1 MINEKKHMKKILTI
15 FLMFLFFISFLSAK
29 EFYWE
34 NPSVISGRNGY
45 FLKSASNANISA
57 SVWEEVVKSS
67 DTEGLIYISTGVYV
81 NNKWTINERIIPP
94 IPYTADIPSI
104 VSIAVGND
112 DSILIALVKN
122 RNTITILKSTDYGKT
137 YTVKNIVTEIYDLLS
152 PQLSVA
158 SNGKYLMFVSHGA
171 DEKFS
176 IFYSSS
182 EDGLNWPAFSE
193 FNFAKKMDR
202 IFLPAHT
209 ASSKNDVLV
218 FQALDKSGDRRT
230 YQLFSSFSSDGC
242 SSWSEPVRITDNFDF
257 NNQRPHIL
265 YINSEKSIFIV
276 WEQSSYR
283 SEKNSPAYA
292 VLGSKGKLASSIEI
306 LPSGNGT
313 IFSPR
318 IIAYN
323 NKPLITWS
331 ETYDGK
337 SSILI
342 ARKEDSIWKTDSVAS
357 ITGSLLFV
365 NPFFV
370 DGNLHIVWQEGVRAA
385 KIMHIEPDHEVAKAQ
400 LQPLNFD
407 SKTLEGRQKITMKIK
422 FPNDSSG
429 IAGYSYEW
437 SKDVPPASVEP
448 VIKKLKD
455 ETVLVYEPEEDGLW
469 YLGVRV
475 CDYAGNWSEMTT
487 ISYERDIVPPA
498 APIFDLLALDKKGFV
513 KSNTFDIKWNPPDL
527 DINGKPETAI
537 NGYIW
542 NLSYLG
548 TVDKFLSY
556 LKTAGPAFIDDDVVQ
571 KVLSDNLDVELNTS
585 KISSVSNK
593 REFKNYENG
602 LYALTVSAVDAFG
615 NIGAPAVKYFA
626 LNKYIPYTYVADI
639 NAMQALDGSISLS
652 LVGKGFAAGGEVTSI
667 YVDADGLPPYDL
679 TIEKKD
685 FSVLSDKLIS
695 NIKINYLDPGK
706 YYVGLMHSGRGV
718 YFAQKTISFDD
729 IGNIK
734 LGDYGKVY
742 KYNWLL
748 SAMDSDFSDY
758 FLIICFTIFILLIM
772 TLSITGV
779 IYSVKEAI
787 KIKYE
792 VTVLLRGGAM
802 SFGKEKKLSAL
813 KVRGGGL
820 RLKFMMF
827 TMTLIISV
835 ILTLALPLG
844 FRFSE
849 TQERLLAEGLASNTQ
864 VLLESLSSGAK
875 AYLPSKNVLELG
887 FLPSQVSALKEAS
900 FATITG
906 VHIDNKKV
914 GYNFVWASNDEDILS
929 KIDTPD
935 FVVGKSELLLPQLE
949 NVYKKLDA
957 IDKEARDSVG
967 EIADEIQS
975 LTDMTMLIALN
986 TDLKSVERRNE
997 IQSAINQMETK
1008 LSSELNGLSIKGS
1021 GSYPEFNSKKLSRDI
1036 TSYLFYKPI
1045 LYRQT
1050 GGQSNFVQGMVYI
1063 QVSTQSL
1070 IEQIDEATT
1079 ALRKVILLISLGAL
1093 SAGLVGAYILSSII
1107 TAPIKKLVRHV
1118 AMIAATEDKELLA
1131 GKDVKLR
1138 TKDEIGVLGTT
1149 INEMTNGLVEAA
1161 AASKDLTMGKEIQK
1175 MFLPLDL
1182 DEAGRKLTSGK
1193 TVDDNVEFFGYYE
1206 GARGVS
1212 GDYFDYIKLDDRY
1225 YAIIK
1230 CDVAGKGV
1238 PAALIMVEVATLF
1251 LDYFRDWSYK
1261 KQGLKIDQ
1269 VVSRINDLLESRGFK
1284 GRFAAF
1290 TLCIMDSISG
1300 NVHFCNAGDNVI
1312 NIYDAA
1318 LKKMK
1323 EVILTEVSAAGVFPT
1338 FMIDMKG
1345 GFKVETVKLNS
1356 GDVLFL
1362 YTDGIEEAKRL
1373 FRNSKL
1379 EPILCEEPGLEKD
1392 AEHETHSVGQD
1403 GEELGKPRV
1412 CKIIESIFAR
1422 SSFSLKKWHNPIENE
1437 QFDFDFT
1444 NLEGTIEDAVIGL
1457 VSVEKIFRMYQDPK
1471 ATERDMVQVDKKI
1484 DLFLNKHFRQYQ
1496 TYCGNRVPNT
1506 SYNEYL
1512 YYTNVREDQQYDDL
1526 TILGIKKK

>member
-1 MINEKKHMKKILTI
+1 MIYGKKYMKKFLNI
-15 FLMFLFFISFLSAK
+15 FLMFLFFTFSLSAK

-34 NPSVISGRNGY
+34 NPSVISGRNGH

-57 SVWEEVVKSS
+57 SVWEETVKSS
-67 DTEGLIYISTGVYV
+67 DTEGLIYISAGVYV

-122 RNTITILKSTDYGKT
+122 RNTITLLKSTDYGKT
-137 YTVKNIVTEIYDLLS
+137 YTVKNITTEIYDLLS

-158 SNGKYLMFVSHGA
+158 SSGKYLMFISHGA
-171 DEKFS
+171 NEKFS
-176 IFYSSS
+176 IYSSSS
-182 EDGLNWPAFSE
+182 EDGLNWSPFEE
-193 FNFAKKMDR
+193 FNFVKKIDR

-209 ASSKNDVLV
+209 ASAKNDVLV
-218 FQALDKSGDRRT
+218 FQALDKNEDRRA
-230 YQLFSSFSSDGC
+230 YQLFSSFSSDGGN
-242 SSWSEPVRITDNFDF
+242 SWSEPVRITDDFNF
-257 NNQRPHIL
+257 NNQRPNISYL
-265 YINSEKSIFIV
+265 SSEKSIFMV
-276 WEQSSYR
+276 WEQSPFR
-283 SEKNSPAYA
+283 SEKNSTAYA
-292 VLGSKGKLASSIEI
+292 VLDNKGRLASPIEVI
-306 LPSGNGT
+306 PSQNGS

-318 IIAYN
+318 IISYN
-323 NKPLITWS
+323 NKPLISWS
-331 ETYDGK
+331 ESYDGK
-337 SSILI
+337 SSIFI
-342 ARKEDSIWKTDSVAS
+342 ARKEDTNWLIDSVMS
-357 ITGSLLFV
+357 INGSVLFV

-370 DGNLHIVWQEGVRAA
+370 DGNLHIVWQEGLRSA
-385 KIMHIEPDHEVAKAQ
+385 KIMHIEPDFEVGKAQ
-400 LQPLNFD
+400 LQPVNFD
-407 SKTLEGRQKITMKIK
+407 AKTSDGKQKITMKIR

-437 SKDVPPASVEP
+437 SKDSPPESVEP

-455 ETVLVYEPEEDGLW
+455 DSFLVYEPEEDGLW
-469 YLGVRV
+469 YLGVRI

-487 ISYERDIVPPA
+487 VSYERDIVPPS
-498 APIFDLLALDKKGFV
+498 PPVFDLLDLDKKGFLT
-513 KSNTFDIKWNPPDL
+513 SNTFDIQWNPPEF

-537 NGYIW
+537 IGYIW

-548 TVDKFLSY
+548 NVEKFISY
-556 LKTAGPAFIDDDVVQ
+556 LKKSDFGFIDDDVVQ
-571 KVLSDNLDVELNTS
+571 KVLSDNIQAELNTS

-602 LYALTVSAVDAFG
+602 LYALTVSAVDSFG

-626 LNKYIPYTYVADI
+626 LNKYIPYTYVGDV
-639 NAMQALDGSISLS
+639 NAVQAMDGSISLS
-652 LVGKGFAAGGEVTSI
+652 LVGKGFASGGEVSSL
-667 YVDADGLPPYDL
+667 YVDADGVAPYDL

-685 FSVLSDKLIS
+685 FSILSDKLIS
-695 NIKINYLDPGK
+695 NIKINYLEPGR
-706 YYVGLMHSGRGV
+706 YYVGLMHSNRGV
-718 YFAQKTISFDD
+718 YFAKKTISFDD

-734 LGDYGKVY
+734 LGDYGNAY

-748 SAMDSDFSDY
+748 SASDYDFSDY
-758 FLIICFTIFILLIM
+758 FLIIFFGVFILLVMIF
-772 TLSITGV
+772 SISGV
-779 IYSVKEAI
+779 IHSIKEAI
-787 KIKYE
+787 KIKQE
-792 VTVLLRGGAM
+792 VTVLLSGGTM
-802 SFGKEKKLSAL
+802 IFKKEKKLSAL

-820 RLKFMMF
+820 RVKFILF
-827 TMTLIISV
+827 TTTLVVSV

-864 VLLESLSSGAK
+864 VLLESLTSGAK

-887 FLPSQVSALKEAS
+887 FLPSQVSALKEAT

-906 VHIDNKKV
+906 IHIDNKKI
-914 GYNFVWASNDEDILS
+914 GHNFVWASNDENILS
-929 KIDTPD
+929 KIDTPEL
-935 FVVGKSELLLPQLE
+935 VVGQSELSLLQLE
-949 NVYKKLDA
+949 DVYRNLDQ
-957 IDKEARDSVG
+957 IDQEARASVG
-967 EIADEIQS
+967 ELADEIQA
-975 LTDMTMLIALN
+975 LTNTAVGIALS
-986 TDLKSVERRNE
+986 TDAKSVERRNE
-997 IQSAINQMETK
+997 IQAAINQMETK
-1008 LSSELNGLSIKGS
+1008 LNSELNGLSIKGA
-1021 GSYPEFNSKKLSRDI
+1021 GSYPEFNSKKLSRDV
-1036 TSYLFYKPI
+1036 TNYLFYKPI

-1050 GGQSNFVQGMVYI
+1050 GDRSNFVHGMVYI
-1063 QVSTQSL
+1063 QVSTKGL
-1070 IEQIDEATT
+1070 IEQIDEATYD
-1079 ALRKVILLISLGAL
+1079 LYKIIFIISLGAL
-1093 SAGLVGAYILSSII
+1093 VIGMAGALILASII
-1107 TAPIKKLVRHV
+1107 TAPIKKLVEHV
-1118 AMIAATEDKELLA
+1118 AMISATEDKELLA
-1131 GKDVKLR
+1131 GKDVKLK

-1149 INEMTNGLVEAA
+1149 INAMTNGLVEAA

-1175 MFLPLDL
+1175 MFLPLDV
-1182 DEAGRKLTSGK
+1182 DSAGRKLTCGK

-1251 LDYFRDWSYK
+1251 LDYFRDWNYK
-1261 KQGLKIDQ
+1261 KNGLKIDQ
-1269 VVSRINDLLESRGFK
+1269 VVARINDLIESRGFK

-1300 NVHFCNAGDNVI
+1300 DVHFCNAGDNVI

-1318 LKKMK
+1318 SKKMK

-1345 GFKVETVKLNS
+1345 GFKVETVKLNP

-1379 EPILCEEPGLEKD
+1379 EPVLCEEPGLEKD
-1392 AEHETHSVGQD
+1392 EEHETHSVGQD

-1412 CKIIESIFAR
+1412 CEIIENIFSR
-1422 SSFSLKKWHNPIENE
+1422 SSFKLKKWHNPIENE
-1437 QFDFDFT
+1437 EFDFDFS
-1444 NLEGTIEDAVIGL
+1444 NLEGSIEDAVLGL

-1471 ATERDMVQVDKKI
+1471 ATETDIVQVDKKI

-1496 TYCGNRVPNT
+1496 TYCGRRKPNA

>member
-1 MINEKKHMKKILTI
+1 MIKGKKHLKKFLNI
-15 FLMFLFFISFLSAK
+15 FLMFLFFMSFLSAK

-34 NPSVISGRNGY
+34 SPSVISGRNGQ
-45 FLKSASNANISA
+45 FLQSASNGNISA

-67 DTEGLIYISTGVYV
+67 DDAGLIYISAGVYA
-81 NNKWTINERIIPP
+81 NKKWIINERIIPP
-94 IPYTADIPSI
+94 ISYTADIPSI
-104 VSIAVGND
+104 ASITVGND

-137 YTVKNIVTEIYDLLS
+137 YTVKNITTEIYDLLS

-158 SNGKYLMFVSHGA
+158 SNGNYLMFVSHGA

-176 IFYSSS
+176 VFFSSS
-182 EDGLNWPAFSE
+182 KNGLDWPDFKE
-193 FNFAKKMDR
+193 FDFIKKTDR
-202 IFLPAHT
+202 VFFPAHT
-209 ASSKNDVLV
+209 AAEKNDVLI
-218 FQALDKSGDRRT
+218 FQALDKNENISS
-230 YQLFSSFSSDGC
+230 YQLFSSFSSDGG
-242 SSWSEPVRITDNFDF
+242 SSWSEPIRITDDFNF
-257 NNQRPHIL
+257 NNQRPNLL
-265 YINSEKSIFIV
+265 YIRSEKSIFLV
-276 WEQSSYR
+276 WEQSPYR
-283 SEKNSPAYA
+283 REKSSTAYA
-292 VLGSKGKLASSIEI
+292 VLDNKGMLTSPIEV
-306 LPSGNGT
+306 LPSGDGT
-313 IFSPR
+313 IFSPKV
-318 IIAYN
+318 IAYN
-323 NKPLITWS
+323 NKPLIAWS
-331 ETYDGK
+331 EDYNGK
-337 SSILI
+337 ASVLI
-342 ARKEDSIWKTDSVAS
+342 ARKDDSNWVIDSVES

-370 DGNLHIVWQEGVRAA
+370 DGNLHILWQEGIRSA
-385 KIMHIEPDHEVAKAQ
+385 KIMHVEPDYEVGKAQ
-400 LQPLNFD
+400 LQPLDFD
-407 SKTLEGRQKITMKIK
+407 SKTLDGKQKITMKIK

-429 IAGYSYEW
+429 VAGYSYEW
-437 SKDVPPASVEP
+437 TKDAPPEFVEP
-448 VIKKLKD
+448 VIKKLPN
-455 ETVLVYEPEEDGLW
+455 ESVLVYEPEEDGLW

-475 CDYAGNWSEMTT
+475 CDYAGNWSEMST
-487 ISYERDIVPPA
+487 ISYERDIVPPS
-498 APIFDLLALDKKGFV
+498 APIFDLLALDKSGFL
-513 KSNTFDIKWNPPDL
+513 KSNTFDIQWNPPEF
-527 DINGKPETAI
+527 DIEGKPETAI

-548 TVDKFLSY
+548 TVDKFLLYIKNANPS
-556 LKTAGPAFIDDDVVQ
+556 FIDDTAVQ
-571 KVLSDNLDVELNTS
+571 EILSDNLNAELSTS
-585 KISSVSNK
+585 KINSTLNK

-615 NIGAPAVKYFA
+615 NIGVPAVKYFA

-639 NAMQALDGSISLS
+639 NTEQNLDGSISLS
-652 LVGKGFAAGGEVTSI
+652 IVGKGFSAGGAVTALYI
-667 YVDADGLPPYDL
+667 DADGSPPYDL
-679 TIEKKD
+679 TIDKKD
-685 FSVLSDKLIS
+685 FSILSDKLIS
-695 NIKINYLDPGK
+695 NIKIDYLDPGK
-706 YYVGLMHSGRGV
+706 YYVGLMHSGRGI
-718 YFAQKTISFDD
+718 YFAGKTITFND

-734 LGDYGKVY
+734 LGNYKDSY

-748 SAMDSDFSDY
+748 SAMNSDFTDY
-758 FLIICFTIFILLIM
+758 FFIIFLTVFILLVMIF
-772 TLSITGV
+772 SITGV
-779 IYSVKEAI
+779 IYSIKETI
-787 KIKYE
+787 KIKNE
-792 VTVLLRGGAM
+792 VTVLLSGGAM
-802 SFGKEKKLSAL
+802 IFGKEKKISEL
-813 KVRGGGL
+813 KVRGMGL
-820 RLKFMMF
+820 RLKFILF
-827 TMTLIISV
+827 TTTLVISV

-844 FRFSE
+844 SRFSE

-864 VLLESLSSGAK
+864 VLLESLTSGAK

-887 FLPSQVSALKEAS
+887 FLPSQTSALKEAN

-914 GYNFVWASNDEDILS
+914 SYNFVWASNDSDIIS
-929 KIDTPD
+929 KIDSSE
-935 FVVGKSELLLPQLE
+935 FIIGESELSLPDLEPVYQNLDKIDEEARE
-949 NVYKKLDA
+949 NV
-957 IDKEARDSVG
+957 G
-967 EIADEIQS
+967 ELAEEIQS
-975 LTDMTMLIALN
+975 LTNTAMEIALS
-986 TDLKSVERRNE
+986 TDSKSIERRNE
-997 IQSAINQMETK
+997 IQSAINQMEEK
-1008 LSSELNGLSIKGS
+1008 LNSELSRLSAKGS
-1021 GSYPEFNSKKLSRDI
+1021 GSYPEFNSKKLSRDV
-1036 TSYLFYKPI
+1036 TNYLFYKPI
-1045 LYRQT
+1045 LYRQA
-1050 GGQSNFVQGMVYI
+1050 GDQSSFIHGMVYV
-1063 QVSTQSL
+1063 QVSTKGL
-1070 IEQIDEATT
+1070 IEQIDEATST
-1079 ALRKVILLISLGAL
+1079 LYKIILLISLSAL
-1093 SAGLVGAYILSSII
+1093 AAGIAGAYILSSII
-1107 TAPIKKLVRHV
+1107 TAPIKKLVEHV
-1118 AMIAATEDKELLA
+1118 AMISATEDKELLA
-1131 GKDVKLR
+1131 GKDVKLK

-1149 INEMTNGLVEAA
+1149 INAMTNGLVEAA

-1193 TVDDNVEFFGYYE
+1193 SVDDNVEFFGYYE

-1345 GFKVETVKLNS
+1345 GFKVETVKLNP

-1496 TYCGNRVPNT
+1496 TYCGHRVPNT

-1526 TILGIKKK
+1526 TILGVKKK

>member
-1 MINEKKHMKKILTI
+1 MIKEKKHLKKFLNI
-15 FLMFLFFISFLSAK
+15 FLMSLFFIGFLSAK

-34 NPSVISGRNGY
+34 NPSVISGRNGQ
-45 FLKSASNANISA
+45 FLKSASNGNISA

-67 DTEGLIYISTGVYV
+67 NDAGLIYISTGVYV
-81 NNKWTINERIIPP
+81 NSRWTVNERIIPP
-94 IPYTADIPSI
+94 IPYTSDIPSI
-104 VSIAVGND
+104 ASIAVGKD
-112 DSILIALVKN
+112 DSILIALIKN
-122 RNTITILKSTDYGKT
+122 RNTVTILKSTDYGKT
-137 YTVKNIVTEIYDLLS
+137 YTATDISTSIYDLLS
-152 PQLSVA
+152 PQLSVS

-171 DEKFS
+171 NEKFS
-176 IFYSSS
+176 IFFSSS
-182 EDGLNWPAFSE
+182 EDGITWPALKE
-193 FNFAKKMDR
+193 FNFIKKTDR

-209 ASSKNDVLV
+209 ATARNDVLV
-218 FQALDKSGDRRT
+218 FQALDKNEDKSV
-230 YQLFSSFSSDGC
+230 YQLFSSFSSDDGF
-242 SSWSEPVRITDNFDF
+242 SWSEPVRITNDFNF
-257 NNQRPHIL
+257 NNQRPHIS
-265 YINSEKSIFIV
+265 YIHSEKSIFMV
-276 WEQSSYR
+276 WEQSPYR
-283 SEKNSPAYA
+283 SEKNSLAYA
-292 VLGSKGKLASSIEI
+292 VLDNKGRLMSSIEM
-306 LPSGNGT
+306 LPSQKGT
-313 IFSPR
+313 ILSPK
-318 IIAYN
+318 ITAYN
-323 NKPLITWS
+323 NEPLIAWS
-331 ETYDGK
+331 EDYDGQA
-337 SSILI
+337 SILV
-342 ARKEDSIWKTDSVAS
+342 AKKEDSKWLTDSVAS

-370 DGNLHIVWQEGVRAA
+370 EGNLHIVWQEGLRSA
-385 KIMHIEPDHEVAKAQ
+385 KIMHIEPDYEVGKAQ
-400 LQPLNFD
+400 LQPLDFGAKAFD
-407 SKTLEGRQKITMKIK
+407 GKQKITMKIR

-429 IAGYSYEW
+429 VAGYSYEW
-437 SKDVPPASVEP
+437 AKDAPPKFVEP
-448 VIKKLKD
+448 VIKKLPN
-455 ETVLVYEPEEDGLW
+455 ESVLVYEPEEDGLW

-475 CDYAGNWSEMTT
+475 CDYAGNWSEMSTV
-487 ISYERDIVPPA
+487 SYERDIAPPA
-498 APIFDLLALDKKGFV
+498 PPVFDLLALDKKGFV
-513 KSNTFDIKWNPPDL
+513 KSNTFDIQWKAPEL
-527 DINGKPETAI
+527 DINGKPESAI

-548 TVDKFLSY
+548 TVDKYLSY
-556 LKTAGPAFIDDDVVQ
+556 IKEANLSFVDDAAVQ
-571 KVLSDNLDVELNTS
+571 KVLSDIVTAELNTS
-585 KISSVSNK
+585 QINSTLNR
-593 REFKNYENG
+593 REFENYENG
-602 LYALTVSAVDAFG
+602 FYALTVSAVDAFG

-626 LNKYIPYTYVADI
+626 LNKYIPYTYVSDI
-639 NAMQALDGSISLS
+639 NTEQNLDGSISLS
-652 LVGKGFAAGGEVTSI
+652 IIGKGFSSGGEVTSL
-667 YVDADGLPPYDL
+667 YVDTDGTPPYDL
-679 TIEKKD
+679 TIDKKD
-685 FSVLSDKLIS
+685 FSILNDKLIS
-695 NIKINYLDPGK
+695 NIKINYLEPGK
-706 YYVGLMHSGRGV
+706 YYVGLMHSERGV
-718 YFAQKTISFDD
+718 YFGQKTISFDD

-734 LGDYGKVY
+734 LGNYGNAY

-748 SAMDSDFSDY
+748 SAGDYNLSDY
-758 FLIICFTIFILLIM
+758 FLIIFLSVFILLIM
-772 TLSITGV
+772 IFSISGV
-779 IYSVKEAI
+779 INSIKEAV
-787 KIKYE
+787 KIKNE
-792 VTVLLRGGAM
+792 VTVLLSGGAM
-802 SFGKEKKLSAL
+802 TFKKEKKLSAL
-813 KVRGGGL
+813 KIRGGGL
-820 RLKFMMF
+820 RLKFISF
-827 TMTLIISV
+827 TTTLIVSV

-864 VLLESLSSGAK
+864 LMLESLTSSAK

-887 FLPSQVSALKEAS
+887 FLPSQVSALKEAT

-914 GYNFVWASNDEDILS
+914 GYDFVWASNDEDILS
-929 KIDTPD
+929 KIDTAEL
-935 FVVGKSELLLPQLE
+935 VVGQSELSLSQLE
-949 NVYKKLDA
+949 DVYKKLDE
-957 IDKEARDSVG
+957 IDKEAKANVG

-975 LTDMTMLIALN
+975 LTNTAIGIALS
-986 TDLKSVERRNE
+986 TDRKSVERRNE
-997 IQSAINQMETK
+997 IQSIINQMEAK
-1008 LSSELNGLSIKGS
+1008 LNSELNGLSIKGS
-1021 GSYPEFNSKKLSRDI
+1021 GSYPEFNSKKLSRDV
-1036 TSYLFYKPI
+1036 TDYLFYKPI

-1050 GGQSNFVQGMVYI
+1050 GGQSNFVQGLVYI

-1070 IEQIDEATT
+1070 IEQIDEATA
-1079 ALRKVILLISLGAL
+1079 ALRKVIFLISLAAL
-1093 SAGLVGAYILSSII
+1093 AAGIAGAYIMSFII
-1107 TAPIKKLVRHV
+1107 TASIKKLVRHV
-1118 AMIAATEDKELLA
+1118 AMISATEDKELLA
-1131 GKDVKLR
+1131 GKDVKLK

-1149 INEMTNGLVEAA
+1149 INEMTSSLVEAA

-1290 TLCIMDSISG
+1290 TLCIMDSITG
-1300 NVHFCNAGDNVI
+1300 NVHFCNAGDNII

-1318 LKKMK
+1318 SKKMK
-1323 EVILTEVSAAGVFPT
+1323 EVVLTEVSAAGVFPS

-1379 EPILCEEPGLEKD
+1379 EPVLCEEPGLEKD

-1412 CKIIESIFAR
+1412 CEIIESIFAR
-1422 SSFSLKKWHNPIENE
+1422 RPFSLKKWHNPIENE

-1444 NLEGTIEDAVIGL
+1444 NLDGTIEEAVIGL
-1457 VSVEKIFRMYQDPK
+1457 VSVEKIFRMYQDPN

-1484 DLFLNKHFRQYQ
+1484 DLFLNKYFRQYQ

-1506 SYNEYL
+1506 NYNEYL